1 MRGSAVYAHL
11 WGTAEV
17 EALLSDEPRLQAWL
31 DILAAL
37 ARAQGEVGL
46 IPASAAEEIVGQAR
60 VDRLDLDFVV
70 AETRATSH
78 STLGLIRGMQRI
90 LSPEAGEWFCYGA
103 TVQDV
108 SDTWC
113 ALVAR
118 DMGGIV
124 ERDLRAIEDALVGL
138 AVEHRA
144 TPMAARTHG
153 QPGLPVTFGYKAAV
167 WAAEVHRHRERL
179 RQGRE
184 RWLVGQ
190 LGGAAGTGSLWGDR
204 RRPLQERFCA
214 LMGLGLPEGPWISA
228 RDRLA
233 EFGAVLAMV
242 TQTLGKIGNEV
253 LQLQRPE
260 VGEVAEPFTRGA
272 VGSITMPHKRNP
284 ERAEHLVT
292 LARLAR
298 AEAGVLLE
306 SMVVEH
312 ERDGRAWKAE
322 WAAFPDL
329 CRLTG
334 ASLALGRAVVE
345 GLVVD
350 PAAMAANL
358 AARGGYVLSERVMQA
373 LSEHVGKQSAHLIVY
388 DASMAGVEQG
398 LSLREALA
406 ASPDVT
412 KHLSPAEL
420 DALCD
425 PTAAVD
431 QAPDVVDEI
440 LAALE
445 LSPGRDEPGQDEP
458 GQDEEQ

>member
-17 EALLSDEPRLQAWL
+17 DALLSDDARLQAWL

-37 ARAQGEVGL
+37 ARAQAEVGL
-46 IPASAAEEIVGQAR
+46 IPEAAGSEIARQAK
-60 VDRLDLDFVV
+60 VDLLDLDFVV
-70 AETRATSH
+70 AQTRATSH
-78 STLGLIRGMQRI
+78 STLGLIRGMQQI

-118 DMGGIV
+118 DVGGILW
-124 ERDLRAIEDALVGL
+124 RDLRAIEDALVAL

-144 TPMAARTHG
+144 TPVAARTHG

-167 WAAEVHRHRERL
+167 WAAEVRRHLERL

-204 RRPLQERFCA
+204 RRPLQERFCD
-214 LMGLGLPEGPWISA
+214 LLGLGLPEGPWISA

-260 VGEVAEPFTRGA
+260 LGEAAETFTPGA

-284 ERAEHLVT
+284 EASEHLVT

-329 CRLTG
+329 CRLTA
-334 ASLALGRAVVE
+334 ASLTYGRSVVE
-345 GLVVD
+345 GLVVH
-350 PAAMAANL
+350 PEAMAANL
-358 AARGGYVLSERVMQA
+358 GARGGYVLSERVMLA
-373 LSEHVGKQSAHLIVY
+373 LSDRVGKQSAHLMVY
-388 DASMAGVEQG
+388 EASMAGVEQG

-406 ASPDVT
+406 ASPEVG
-412 KHLSPAEL
+412 KHLSAAEL

-425 PTAAVD
+425 PAAAVG
-431 QAPDVVDEI
+431 QAPEVVDEI

-445 LSPGRDEPGQDEP
+445 RSRAQDPPEWR
-458 GQDEEQ
+458 

>member
-1 MRGSAVYAHL
+1 MRGSDVYAHL
-11 WGTAEV
+11 WTTPEI
-17 EALLSDEPRLQAWL
+17 ETHLSDRPRLQAWL

-37 ARAQGEVGL
+37 ARAQGELGL
-46 IPASAAEEIVGQAR
+46 IPAPAAAEIGERAR
-60 VDRLDLDFVV
+60 LEHLDIEFVV
-70 AETRATSH
+70 AQTRATSH
-78 STLGLIRGMQRI
+78 STLGLIRGMQQV
-90 LSPEAGEWFCYGA
+90 LSEEAGEWFCYGA

-108 SDTWC
+108 ADTWC
-113 ALVAR
+113 ALIMRTMA
-118 DMGGIV
+118 GIV
-124 ERDLRAIEDALVGL
+124 GRDLRGIEDALVGL
-138 AVEHRA
+138 AAEHRS
-144 TPMAARTHG
+144 TPVAARTHG

-167 WAAEVHRHRERL
+167 WAAEVRRHLERL
-179 RQGRE
+179 RQGRD

-190 LGGAAGTGSLWGDR
+190 LGGAAGTGSLWGER

-214 LMGLGLPEGPWISA
+214 LVGLGVPEGPWISS

-233 EFGAVLAMV
+233 EFAHLLAMV

-260 VGEVAEPFTRGA
+260 LDEASEPFIPGA

-284 ERAEHLVT
+284 ERSEHLVT

-298 AEAGVLLE
+298 AESGILLE

-329 CRLTG
+329 CRLTA
-334 ASLALGRAVVE
+334 ASAAFGRAVVE

-350 PAAMAANL
+350 PDAMWANL
-358 AARGGYVLSERVMQA
+358 VARGGYVFSERVMQVLA
-373 LSEHVGKQSAHLIVY
+373 ERVGKQSAHLMVY
-388 DASMAGVEQG
+388 EASMAGVERG

-406 ASPDVT
+406 AWPEVG

-420 DALCD
+420 DAACD
-425 PTAAVD
+425 PAAAAG
-431 QAPDVVDEI
+431 QAPEVVDEI

-445 LSPGRDEPGQDEP
+445 GSRAQDP
-458 GQDEEQ
+458 PAWD

>member
-11 WGTAEV
+11 WSTAEV
-17 EALLSDEPRLQAWL
+17 DALLADDARLQAWL
-31 DILAAL
+31 DILAVL
-37 ARAQGEVGL
+37 ARAQAEVGL
-46 IPASAAEEIVGQAR
+46 IPEVAGEEIARQAK
-60 VDRLDLDFVV
+60 VELLDLDFVV

-108 SDTWC
+108 SDTWF
-113 ALVAR
+113 ALVMRAV
-118 DMGGIV
+118 GGIAW
-124 ERDLRAIEDALVGL
+124 RDLRALEDALVRL
-138 AVEHRA
+138 AVEHRS
-144 TPMAARTHG
+144 TPVAARTHG

-167 WAAEVHRHRERL
+167 WAAEVRRHLDRL
-179 RQGRE
+179 DQGKE

-214 LMGLGLPEGPWISA
+214 LVGLGVPEGPWISA

-242 TQTLGKIGNEV
+242 TQTLGQIGNEI

-260 VGEVAEPFTRGA
+260 IGEAAEPFTTGA

-284 ERAEHLVT
+284 ERSEHLVT

-306 SMVVEH
+306 SMMVEH

-329 CRLTG
+329 CRLTA
-334 ASLALGRAVVE
+334 ASLSLGRAVVE
-345 GLVVD
+345 GLVVN
-350 PAAMAANL
+350 PEAMAANL
-358 AARGGYVLSERVMQA
+358 GARGGYVLSERVMQA
-373 LSEHVGKQSAHLIVY
+373 LSDRVGKQSAHLMVY
-388 DASMAGVEQG
+388 EASMAGVEQG

-406 ASPDVT
+406 AAPEVG
-412 KHLSPAEL
+412 KHLSAAEL
-420 DALCD
+420 DTLCD

-431 QAPDVVDEI
+431 QAPEVVDEI

-445 LSPGRDEPGQDEP
+445 LSRAQDKPGWP
-458 GQDEEQ
+458 